1 VHRIVLATA
10 IVLLVACK
18 KDDPSAPPCSAVGA
32 NFVTIVHA
40 STQKTKLSEAEQRG
54 LDAQLP
60 AMRDS
65 LVEQCSE
72 GGWSA
77 DVRRCLA
84 QANDNLAFEACEQ
97 HLSDAQR
104 QRLAAKTK

>member
-1 VHRIVLATA
+1 M
-10 IVLLVACK
+10 
-18 KDDPSAPPCSAVGA
+18 
-32 NFVTIVHA
+32 TIVHA
-40 STQKTKLSEAEQRG
+40 STQRAALDEASQRG

-65 LVEQCSE
+65 LVEQCTE

-84 QANDNLAFEACEQ
+84 QASDNLAFAACEQ